1 MRSFL
6 SSSFLASTA
15 LAQQHNCGPAAED
28 TSDNNGNSEIQIAG
42 SGSLERLAGAWMQ
55 GFEKPDVFPNSI
67 TIMVEAGGSS
77 SGAARVC
84 GTSTKSPVD
93 VGGMSRLFNSGE
105 ASTENGWN
113 YECERSPRSAIQV
126 KREKTQIVES
136 IQSILSFQPVSHRG
150 F

>member
-6 SSSFLASTA
+6 PLSFLASTA
-15 LAQQHNCGPAAED
+15 LAQQQNCGPAVED
-28 TSDNNGNSEIQIAG
+28 TRNNNGNSEIHIAG
-42 SGSLERLAGAWMQ
+42 SGALERLVGAWMQ
-55 GFEKPDVFPNSI
+55 GFEKPEVCSNSI

-105 ASTENGWN
+105 ASTENGWK
-113 YECERSPRSAIQV
+113 YECERSPRNAIQV
-126 KREKTQIVES
+126 KRKRKTWNVET
-136 IQSILSFQPVSHRG
+136 IQSI
-150 F
+150 